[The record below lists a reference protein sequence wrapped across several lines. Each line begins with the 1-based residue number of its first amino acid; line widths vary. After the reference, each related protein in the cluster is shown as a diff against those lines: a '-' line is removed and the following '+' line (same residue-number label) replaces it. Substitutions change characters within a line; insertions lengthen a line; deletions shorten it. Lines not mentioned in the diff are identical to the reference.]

1 MGRFQRAFR
10 EVLSGALLAFIGT
23 ATLVLL
29 ATTAHAQVEKDQ
41 TQTAFVNFLA
51 QGDYTNANFYLQNG
65 LINPEALDTGQ
76 VFYDILH
83 TRYWNALEGPN
94 QQVSVLH
101 DYLSK
106 LQAFDINKE
115 MQCQG
120 QRGRMESRCTLLND
134 LAASKSAATLS
145 FFADLGLDL
154 NKTHP
159 QRTAATFDVINR
171 LGTGFSLADIQMLS
185 QKGMVF
191 GDEVFEPVALAAHY
205 EYGNPITL
213 HQNTRQSRTLRMPDN
228 YLSLNQLNFMDV
240 LIIALGNQHNHRQSP
255 QASARDALLCQY
267 VTFVAAQMRPSF
279 DYLGFV
285 LSNRDTFRAAQIGE
299 RQRARNAIYE
309 PFPPACVS
317 LIAGMAQNH
326 GRINDVMSLFAARGD
341 VETASWLLSL
351 KAPATAS
358 TGAAGTGTTINQ

>member
-1 MGRFQRAFR
+1 MGPLRRIFR
-10 EVLSGALLAFIGT
+10 KFWIRTIPAAIAALACAALP
-23 ATLVLL
+23 TLVS
-29 ATTAHAQVEKDQ
+29 AQQQPDQ
-41 TQTAFVNFLA
+41 TQEAFVNFLA
-51 QGDYTNANFYLQNG
+51 QGDYNNANFYLQNG
-65 LINPEALDTGQ
+65 LINPEVLETGQ

-83 TRYWNALEGPN
+83 ARYWQSLNGPN
-94 QQVSVLH
+94 QQISVLH

-106 LQAFDINKE
+106 LKPFDLNQE

-120 QRGRMESRCTLLND
+120 YRGRGEARCTLLND

-154 NKTHP
+154 NKTFA
-159 QRTAATFDVINR
+159 QRTPATFDVINR
-171 LGTGFSLADIQMLS
+171 LGAEFTLADIQMLS

-191 GDEVFEPVALAAHY
+191 GDELYGPVALASHY
-205 EYGNPITL
+205 EHGNPIAL
-213 HQNTRQSRTLRMPDN
+213 HQNIGRNQSMQMPDN

-240 LIIALGNQHNHRQSP
+240 LIVALGNQQRYRNSP
-255 QASARDALLCQY
+255 EASARDSLLCQY

-309 PFPPACVS
+309 PFPPACVA
-317 LIAGMAQNH
+317 LVAGMAQNH
-326 GRINDVMSLFAARGD
+326 ARINDVMSLFAARGD

-351 KAPATAS
+351 KAPATAT
-358 TGAAGTGTTINQ
+358 TGGTGTTVNQ